1 MPPANTT
8 DPDTIYHIYLMTT
21 PLPQTSSRTNPVPDV
36 TLPLPSTTP
45 ALPEAES
52 STLAM
57 DGDATHLTEPS
68 EQLSSS
74 TPQSTSAGTLGRAFE
89 DKSSSGPSVS
99 KSFLRRTTNSTT
111 HGTSSMPL
119 DPAVQSR
126 PTENGALSISS
137 TSNYVPTKTKV
148 SDLTR
153 VVTNM
158 ASQVWTTSDSVSASR
173 AVAVTF
179 KPVQE
184 LMTSAASSLASST
197 TQTLSTTLSIQ
208 SDWAAKSTAVPVTRA
223 AAHVSTT
230 APPCKSLLSRP
241 LFMLFAYIALCCFSL
256 FAIRR
261 HEHRGTGMDFD
272 AHRACDCGM
281 DLV

>member
-21 PLPQTSSRTNPVPDV
+21 TPPQTSSRTNPVSDV

-45 ALPEAES
+45 ALPKAGS
-52 STLAM
+52 STLAK
-57 DGDATHLTEPS
+57 DGDATHLPEPS
-68 EQLSSS
+68 KQLSSS
-74 TPQSTSAGTLGRAFE
+74 TPQSTSAGALGQAFE
-89 DKSSSGPSVS
+89 DESGPSVS

-111 HGTSSMPL
+111 RSTSSSSMPL

-126 PTENGALSISS
+126 PTANNALSISS
-137 TSNYVPTKTKV
+137 TSKYVPTKTKV

-153 VVTNM
+153 VITNM
-158 ASQVWTTSDSVSASR
+158 ASEVWTTSDSVSASR
-173 AVAVTF
+173 AVAATF

-184 LMTSAASSLASST
+184 LMTSAASSASST

-208 SDWAAKSTAVPVTRA
+208 SVRAAKSTTVSVTSA
-223 AAHVSTT
+223 AAHVSTP

-241 LFMLFAYIALCCFSL
+241 RFMLFTYIAFCCSSL
-256 FAIRR
+256 FAICR